1 LSGRG
6 MSADRQFGEDLR
18 DQEDYY

>member
-1 LSGRG
+1 

>member
-18 DQEDYY
+18 GQEDYY